1 MKQLRFRRVKEF
13 NFSNNNMIIV
23 TFVSETIA
31 RNTAIKI
38 LKDAKL
44 DVSVHNNMLTIIV
57 SNILV
62 LTLSLILEVR
72 TNEEAAKSL
81 RKDFNDDVTQRFLV
95 EFGFGKF

>member
-57 SNILV
+57 SNITYSV
-62 LTLSLILEVR
+62 TV
-72 TNEEAAKSL
+72 NE
-81 RKDFNDDVTQRFLV
+81 FGYFV
-95 EFGFGKF
+95 EFD

>member
-44 DVSVHNNMLTIIV
+44 DVSVYNNMLTIIV
-57 SNILV
+57 SNITYSV
-62 LTLSLILEVR
+62 TV
-72 TNEEAAKSL
+72 NE
-81 RKDFNDDVTQRFLV
+81 FGYFV
-95 EFGFGKF
+95 EFD